1 MNYELVDLLL
11 KLKGMSRRQLALA
24 CGIAPGTMANWFAR
38 HTKNIPFNHIQSI
51 AKVLDEPWFKILG
64 VECVEEYNGEPI
76 AFMRIPGLEEFKNG
90 EDVPKNIYDRDGKF
104 LYTEEST
111 RNANETDILLCFRGL
126 NDEGQKKALETIK
139 LIARIPEYRNRKK
152 RKKE

>member
-38 HTKNIPFNHIQSI
+38 QTKNIPFKHIQSI
-51 AKVLDEPWFKILG
+51 AKVLDKPWYKILG
-64 VECVEEYNGEPI
+64 VDSVEEYNGEQI
-76 AFMRIPGLEEFKNG
+76 AFVRIPEDFING
-90 EDVPKNIYDRDGKF
+90 QDSPRNIDDRDGRF
-104 LYTEEST
+104 LYTQVST
-111 RNANETDILLCFRGL
+111 QNANETEILLCFRDI
-126 NDEGQKKALETIK
+126 NDEGQKKALETVK
-139 LIARIPEYRNRKK
+139 LIARIPEFRNKK